1 MTCRPH
7 RPGRR
12 ETGWWTPQ
20 SLQLYSQ
27 TKAAFGSPP
36 VTETSTTGLLL
47 AGGRSTR
54 MGGIDKSSLKLG
66 GRTLIERGIAR
77 ARPQV
82 KELLISA
89 NEDIAR
95 FAHLGLEIISDN
107 KGGFLGPLAG
117 ILAGLEWMQAN
128 RPEFSWLATFA
139 CDTPFFPPDLVEK
152 LLHSVNTECA
162 LVAIA
167 ASGDQHHPVFGIW
180 NTALLVPLQEVL
192 AGQGSRKVDDFV
204 ARFPNTRVTFKANPV
219 DPFFNI
225 NTPSDLAYA
234 ETLLERL

>member
-1 MTCRPH
+1 M
-7 RPGRR
+7 G
-12 ETGWWTPQ
+12 E
-20 SLQLYSQ
+20 
-27 TKAAFGSPP
+27 
-36 VTETSTTGLLL
+36 TETIGLLL
-47 AGGRSTR
+47 AGGRGTR

-66 GRTLIERGIAR
+66 DQTLIERGISR

-95 FAHLGLEIISDN
+95 FAHFGLEIIPDSI
-107 KGGFLGPLAG
+107 GGFLGPLAG
-117 ILAGLEWMQAN
+117 ILSGLEWMQAN

-139 CDTPFFPPDLVEK
+139 CDTPFFPHDMVEK
-152 LLHSVNTECA
+152 LLQRAKTERA

-167 ASGDQHHPVFGIW
+167 ASGDRHHPVFGIW
-180 NTALLVPLQEVL
+180 NTAVLGSLQEAL

-204 ARFPNTRVTFKANPV
+204 ARFPNTRVTFPANPV

-234 ETLLERL
+234 ETLVQRR